1 MTVSREDTQARLD
14 LQGAGATR
22 HTPEQSYT
30 VSDRFEEL
38 AEVYPNKTFLIYRDE
53 KVTFSE
59 LNQKADQYSRLA
71 LSTGLNPGDTGAV
84 MVENRPEFFY
94 AWLGLAKA
102 GITAALINTQAR
114 GAALSHAL
122 LETSSKCLFLGTE
135 CAELYTTVAESV
147 TDIKV
152 WALPDGENRI
162 IPKGAEPITPALE
175 KVSRNNLPEGLR
187 KNIIGETPLFYVFTS
202 GTTGLPKAAI
212 ISHMRWL
219 GVGDGWS
226 KLLGM
231 TDEDVFYCILPLF
244 HGAAGMSLVSNALS
258 SNASIVLKRKFSA
271 SRFWDDVR
279 QHNVTTTQYIGEICR
294 YLVNQP
300 EQPNDKEHTLKR
312 MTGAG
317 VSTEVWQR
325 FIERFGEVEIYE
337 GWGATEANC
346 GIINVDCKPGS
357 VGRIPFREKSNLR
370 LVKYDLENDCHVK
383 DENGFHIEAEA
394 GEVGEALGMILNI
407 PGLGA
412 GRFEGYTDAEATEK
426 KILRNVFTEGDAW
439 FRSGDLLSRDEEDY
453 YYFVDRIGD
462 TFRWK
467 SENVSTTEVSDAL
480 SSFEPAELINI
491 YGVAV
496 PDHEGRAGMAAIQ
509 LKNGEQF
516 DGKAFYNEA
525 RGALPQYAM
534 PLFVRIAE
542 QSDLTATF
550 KLRKVDL
557 QKQGYC
563 PDSFEDELYV
573 QDAVEKTYVKYST
586 EALQKIS
593 IKPFEKKA

>member
-1 MTVSREDTQARLD
+1 MTVSREETQARLN

-38 AEVYPNKTFLIYRDE
+38 AEVYPDKTFLIYQNE
-53 KVTFSE
+53 TVTFSQ
-59 LNQKADQYSRLA
+59 LNKKASQYSKLA
-71 LSTGLNPGDTGAV
+71 LAGGLKPGDTGAV
-84 MVENRPEFFY
+84 MIENRPEFFY

-122 LETSSKCLFLGTE
+122 QETSSKCLFLGAE
-135 CAELYTTVAESV
+135 CADLYTSVADTINEIRVWSV
-147 TDIKV
+147 S
-152 WALPDGENRI
+152 DGETQN
-162 IPKGAEPITPALE
+162 IPANAEPVEPALE
-175 KVSRNNLPEGLR
+175 TVSRNVLPEGLR

-219 GVGDGWS
+219 GVGDGWR
-226 KLLGM
+226 KLLHM

-271 SRFWDDVR
+271 SRFWEDVR

-300 EQPNDKEHTLKR
+300 EQDNDKEHTLKR

-317 VSTEVWQR
+317 VSTEIWQR
-325 FIERFGEVEIYE
+325 FLERFGDVEIYE

-357 VGRIPFREKSNLR
+357 VGRIPFKDKSNLR

-383 DENGFHIEAEA
+383 DENGFHVEAEA
-394 GEVGEALGMILNI
+394 GDVGEALGMILNI
-407 PGLGA
+407 PGLAA
-412 GRFEGYTDAEATEK
+412 GRFEGYTNAEATEN

-480 SSFEPAELINI
+480 SSYDPAELINI

-496 PDHEGRAGMAAIQ
+496 PGHEGRAGMAAIQ
-509 LKNGEQF
+509 LKSGEQF
-516 DGKAFYNEA
+516 DGKAFYHKA
-525 RGALPQYAM
+525 MRALPHYAM
-534 PLFVRIAE
+534 PLFIRIAE

-563 PDSFEDELYV
+563 PNSFKDELYV
-573 QDAVEKTYVKYST
+573 QDVIEKTYVKYST
-586 EALQKIS
+586 DALQKIN